1 MAVKIRSALETLVT
15 VKVSHSAA
23 TTVDNIYLLNG
34 SRVGLAMNTALINA
48 LNIFVIGG
56 IVEYKAETGVAWTAG
71 DALYWDD
78 TNKQFT
84 KTSSGN
90 TKCAIA
96 YEDKAAATALGCVL
110 LIPTP

>member
-1 MAVKIRSALETLVT
+1 MAVKVRSSLESLVQL
-15 VKVSHSAA
+15 KVAHSAA
-23 TTVDNIYLLNG
+23 TTVDTVYLLNG
-34 SRVGLAMNTALINA
+34 SRVGLAMNTALISTV
-48 LNIFVIGG
+48 NIFVVGG
-56 IVEYKAETGVAWTAG
+56 LIEYKAETGVAWTAG

-96 YEDKAAATALGCVL
+96 YEDKASAAALGSVR